1 MIIRES
7 SNMEDTSSDNELED
21 WEAGGEKTTDTM
33 NRIINSQNQVDKKLL
48 EVYRLRKIDE
58 ASQVGID
65 VSRTDAFKVDD
76 D

>member
-65 VSRTDAFKVDD
+65 VSRTDAFKDEDD
-76 D
+76 